1 MSSQPKMASEI
12 GAAEQYEMDQL
23 AEAEISRLQK
33 LLRTLRNERAT
44 FMEAKSK
51 ALRKFEANIRVLEK
65 EKHQLQLQLNCEENG
80 THSKREQELEAVLE
94 QAYDRQEQAQHA
106 LKAKKDSLW
115 ELEGHIKKIHRE
127 IAEIRN
133 NEVTDNLYNETIAK
147 AQQSVKKLENRLD
160 VVNKRAGAV
169 MAENAQLRQTI
180 DHMLTE
186 RATFNIMWEKL
197 VNKLNEGKR
206 YMIELIEQATSAY
219 DTREELCTKL
229 QILKDKGQSDKL
241 AHIQEMR
248 ELQRKLDHDAKLQEF
263 LGIKGQR
270 RANAEL
276 EEREAQK
283 RKKMLEHLEKQYQE
297 YEQIMTRIMN
307 FSGEDDIDR
316 LVAKFIKKE
325 EENFA
330 LFNYV
335 NELSHEVETLTESV
349 QMLQDNITEQIAI
362 NESKVHSQDDNID
375 ALRMAEL
382 KCKEGAD
389 AALEIKL
396 KWDIKLDELLRMA
409 ERIYKL
415 LMCDEA
421 PILNLLNNERRVTLN
436 NAKLFLGIIERRV
449 LGIIT
454 NVTYIEPTTKIL
466 GKKDRVPNFNVKESA
481 KVRIER
487 N

>member
-33 LLRTLRNERAT
+33 LLRTLQNERASFLDT
-44 FMEAKSK
+44 KSK
-51 ALRKFEANIRVLEK
+51 ALRKFEQNIRVLEK
-65 EKHQLQLQLNCEENG
+65 EKQQLQLQLNCEENG
-80 THSKREQELEAVLE
+80 THSKREQELETVLE
-94 QAYDRQEQAQHA
+94 LAYDQQERAQQA

-197 VNKLNEGKR
+197 VSKLNEGKR
-206 YMIELIEQATSAY
+206 YMIDLIEQATSAY

-283 RKKMLEHLEKQYQE
+283 RKKMLENLEKQYQE

-362 NESKVHSQDDNID
+362 NESKEHSQDDNID
-375 ALRMAEL
+375 ALRLAEQE
-382 KCKEGAD
+382 CRE
-389 AALEIKL
+389 AAETAQDIKL
-396 KWDIKLDELLRMA
+396 KLDVKLDELLRMA

-449 LGIIT
+449 LSIIS

>member
-33 LLRTLRNERAT
+33 LLRTLLNERSI
-44 FMEAKSK
+44 FLDGKSK
-51 ALRKFEANIRVLEK
+51 AMRKFEQNIRVLEK
-65 EKHQLQLQLNCEENG
+65 EKQQLQLQLNCEENG
-80 THSKREQELEAVLE
+80 THSKRELELESVLE
-94 QAYDRQEQAQHA
+94 QAYERQDKAQQA

-115 ELEGHIKKIHRE
+115 ELEGHIRKIHRE

-197 VNKLNEGKR
+197 VNRLNEGKR
-206 YMIELIEQATSAY
+206 YMIDLIEQATAAY

-276 EEREAQK
+276 EERESQK
-283 RKKMLEHLEKQYQE
+283 RKKMLEHLEHQYQE

-349 QMLQDNITEQIAI
+349 QLLQDNITEQIAI
-362 NESKVHSQDDNID
+362 NESKEHSQDDNID
-375 ALRMAEL
+375 ALRMAEQE
-382 KCKEGAD
+382 CKEAAD
-389 AALEIKL
+389 AAQEIKL
-396 KWDIKLDELLRMA
+396 KWDLKLDELLRMA

-449 LGIIT
+449 LGIIS

>member
-1 MSSQPKMASEI
+1 MSSQQKMSSEM
-12 GAAEQYEMDQL
+12 GAAEQYEMEQL
-23 AEAEISRLQK
+23 ADAETNRLLK
-33 LLRTLRNERAT
+33 LIRTLRIERET
-44 FMEAKSK
+44 FLDSKNK
-51 ALRKFEANIRVLEK
+51 ALRKFRANIRLLER
-65 EKHQLQLQLNCEENG
+65 EKQQLQLQLDCEENG
-80 THSKREQELEAVLE
+80 VHSKRETELESVLE
-94 QAYDRQEQAQHA
+94 STYEKQEKANHH
-106 LKAKKDSLW
+106 LKAKKDALW

-127 IAEIRN
+127 IAEIRR
-133 NEVTDNLYNETIAK
+133 NEVTDIRYNETIAK
-147 AQQSVKKLENRLD
+147 AQRSVRKLENRLD
-160 VVNKRAGAV
+160 VVNKKAGVA

-197 VNKLNEGKR
+197 VGKLNEGKR
-206 YMIELIEQATSAY
+206 YMMDLIDQATSAY

-229 QILKDKGQSDKL
+229 QILKDKGQSEKIG
-241 AHIQEMR
+241 HIQEMR

-270 RANAEL
+270 RSNAEL

-283 RKKMLEHLEKQYQE
+283 RLKMLENLEKQYTE
-297 YEQIMTRIMN
+297 YEQIMTRIMA

-349 QMLQDNITEQIAI
+349 QILQDKITEQIAI
-362 NESKVHSQDDNID
+362 NESKEHSQDDNID
-375 ALRMAEL
+375 ALRQEEQN
-382 KCKEGAD
+382 CKQNAD
-389 AALEIKL
+389 AAFEIKQV
-396 KWDIKLDELLRMA
+396 WDVKLDELLRTA

-415 LMCDEA
+415 LHCDEA
-421 PILNLLNNERRVTLN
+421 PILNLLNNESNVTLN

-449 LGIIT
+449 ANMIS
-454 NVTYIEPTTKIL
+454 NVNYVEPTTKIL

-481 KVRIER
+481 KIRIER
-487 N
+487 G

>member
-1 MSSQPKMASEI
+1 MSSQQKMSSEM
-12 GAAEQYEMDQL
+12 GAAEQYEMEQL
-23 AEAEISRLQK
+23 AEAESSRLHK
-33 LLRTLRNERAT
+33 LLRTLQIDRAT
-44 FMEAKSK
+44 FQDTKNKSQ
-51 ALRKFEANIRVLEK
+51 RKFRASLRLLER
-65 EKHQLQLQLNCEENG
+65 EKQQLRLQLDCEENG
-80 THSKREQELEAVLE
+80 VHSKRESELESVLE
-94 QAYDRQEQAQHA
+94 ESYERQEKAAHD
-106 LKAKKDSLW
+106 LKVKKDALW

-127 IAEIRN
+127 IAEIRK
-133 NEVTDNLYNETIAK
+133 NEVTDIRYNETIAR
-147 AQQSVKKLENRLD
+147 AQRSVRKLENRLD
-160 VVNKRAGAV
+160 VMNKKSGIA
-169 MAENAQLRQTI
+169 MADNAQLRQTI
-180 DHMLTE
+180 DHMLQE

-206 YMIELIEQATSAY
+206 YMMDLIDQSTSAY

-229 QILKDKGQSDKL
+229 QILKDKGL
-241 AHIQEMR
+241 AEKASHVQEMR

-270 RANAEL
+270 RSNTEL

-283 RKKMLEHLEKQYQE
+283 RQKMLENLERQYAE
-297 YEQIMTRIMN
+297 YEQIMTRIMS

-349 QMLQDNITEQIAI
+349 QLLQDKITEQMAI
-362 NESKVHSQDDNID
+362 NESKVSSVDDNID
-375 ALRMAEL
+375 TLRRNER
-382 KCKEGAD
+382 EGRESSD
-389 AALEIKL
+389 AAFNL
-396 KWDIKLDELLRMA
+396 KQEWDVKLDELLRMS
-409 ERIYKL
+409 ERIYKML
-415 LMCDEA
+415 HCDEA
-421 PILNLLNNERRVTLN
+421 PILNLLTARTVTLN

-449 LGIIT
+449 GNIIS
-454 NVTYIEPTTKIL
+454 NVNYVEPTTKIL

-481 KVRIER
+481 KIRIER

>member
-1 MSSQPKMASEI
+1 MSSQPKMASEV

-33 LLRTLRNERAT
+33 LLRTLQNERAT

-51 ALRKFEANIRVLEK
+51 ALRKFEKNIRVLEK

-80 THSKREQELEAVLE
+80 THSKREQELETVLE
-94 QAYDRQEQAQHA
+94 LAYDRQEKAQNA

-362 NESKVHSQDDNID
+362 NESKEHSQDDNID

-396 KWDIKLDELLRMA
+396 KWDVKLDELLRMA

-449 LGIIT
+449 LSIIS

>member
-1 MSSQPKMASEI
+1 MASEI

-33 LLRTLRNERAT
+33 LLRTLLNERASFLDT
-44 FMEAKSK
+44 KSK
-51 ALRKFEANIRVLEK
+51 ALRKFEQNIRVLEK
-65 EKHQLQLQLNCEENG
+65 EKQQLQLQLNCEENG
-80 THSKREQELEAVLE
+80 THSKREQELEGVLE
-94 QAYDRQEQAQHA
+94 LAYDRQEKAHQA

-206 YMIELIEQATSAY
+206 YMIDLIEQATSAY

-349 QMLQDNITEQIAI
+349 QLLQDNIG
-362 NESKVHSQDDNID
+362 S
-375 ALRMAEL
+375 
-382 KCKEGAD
+382 
-389 AALEIKL
+389 
-396 KWDIKLDELLRMA
+396 
-409 ERIYKL
+409 
-415 LMCDEA
+415 
-421 PILNLLNNERRVTLN
+421 
-436 NAKLFLGIIERRV
+436 
-449 LGIIT
+449 
-454 NVTYIEPTTKIL
+454 
-466 GKKDRVPNFNVKESA
+466 
-481 KVRIER
+481 
-487 N
+487 

>member
-33 LLRTLRNERAT
+33 LLRTLLNERASFLDT
-44 FMEAKSK
+44 KSK
-51 ALRKFEANIRVLEK
+51 ALRKFDANIRVLEK
-65 EKHQLQLQLNCEENG
+65 EKQQLQLQLNCEENG

-94 QAYDRQEQAQHA
+94 LAYDRQEKAQQA

-160 VVNKRAGAV
+160 
-169 MAENAQLRQTI
+169 
-180 DHMLTE
+180 
-186 RATFNIMWEKL
+186 L

-206 YMIELIEQATSAY
+206 YMIDLIEQATSAY

-283 RKKMLEHLEKQYQE
+283 RKKMLENLEKQYQE

-349 QMLQDNITEQIAI
+349 QLLQDNIAEQIAI
-362 NESKVHSQDDNID
+362 NESKEHSQDDNID
-375 ALRMAEL
+375 ALRLAEQE
-382 KCKEGAD
+382 CRE
-389 AALEIKL
+389 AAETAAEVKIKL
-396 KWDIKLDELLRMA
+396 DVKLDELLRMA

-449 LGIIT
+449 LSIIS